1 MYANGRVYW
10 SNGVYDEVYFD
21 SSLVN
26 ASPKLSTNYTIEVV
40 TDEFEW
46 AEYSVTKIQFMPLYM
61 RMPTL
66 ILYAHGVEI

>member
-10 SNGVYDEVYFD
+10 TNGVYDKVYFD

-26 ASPKLSTNYTIEVV
+26 ARPKLSSSATIEV

-46 AEYSVTKIQFMPLYM
+46 AEYSVTMIQFMPLYM
-61 RMPTL
+61 RMQIL
-66 ILYAHGVEI
+66 IWYVHGVAI